1 MDMGCGWEGNNGILL
16 VMVMI
21 FYFFFDIVIE
31 KA

>member
-1 MDMGCGWEGNNGILL
+1 MGCGWEGNNGILL